1 MNIAVFVGQAL
12 LILILVLALVGL
24 LLYISV
30 KICPVTNEQIIRQV
44 FEGVDI
50 EKIPKISEINNFFD
64 YERIA
69 MSTKVGWNKNEI
81 LYPLVGMC
89 GETGEVADKIKKVI
103 RDKNGNFSKEDKIE
117 ILKEIGDTLWYMTA
131 LCQDLGYT
139 LKDAANIN
147 LEKVTKRREENT
159 IHGEGDNR

>member
-1 MNIAVFVGQAL
+1 MNITVFAQAL

-30 KICPVTNEQIIRQV
+30 KVCPVTNEQLIQQI
-44 FEGVDI
+44 FKGVDV
-50 EKIPKISEINNFFD
+50 EKIPKISEINNFSD
-64 YERIA
+64 YEKIA
-69 MSTKVGWNKNEI
+69 MSTKVGWNNNEI
-81 LYPLVGMC
+81 LYPLIGMC
-89 GETGEVADKIKKVI
+89 GETGEVADKIKKVL
-103 RDKNGNFSKEDKIE
+103 RDKNGKFSESDSLE

-131 LCQDLGYT
+131 LCHDLGYT

-147 LEKVTKRREENT
+147 LEKVTKRREDNT

>member
-1 MNIAVFVGQAL
+1 MNITVFGQAL

-24 LLYISV
+24 LLYISIKV
-30 KICPVTNEQIIRQV
+30 CPVTNEQVIRQI
-44 FEGVDI
+44 FKGVDI
-50 EKIPKISEINNFFD
+50 EKIPKISEINNLSD

-81 LYPLVGMC
+81 LYPLIGMC
-89 GETGEVADKIKKVI
+89 GETGEVADKIKKVL
-103 RDKNGNFSKEDKIE
+103 RDKNGKFSESDSLE

-147 LEKVTKRREENT
+147 LEKVTKRREDNT